1 MLKYRHLKNPK
12 ISQSQGLD
20 PFMPTPQISR
30 FLQDAFRQ
38 LLKLDGYTSH
48 YAETPLGRL
57 HYYQA
62 EGSGRLPPM
71 VFLHGLSAHAAELA
85 PVFRRLRRY
94 SQRII
99 AVDLPVHGF
108 SDAPN
113 TGIFDETMSELFY
126 HGMNQILEKL
136 PPILI
141 FGNSLGGL
149 GAIRYTNR
157 HPDKV
162 RLLVLSSP
170 GGAGITGEQLHQLG
184 EIFSHH
190 TQFKPGSFVERLY
203 NKPPLYR
210 WMIEQEVRVRFAR
223 PELRELLK
231 QFHTDHL
238 LQPEELQQIQQ
249 PTLLIWGK
257 QDRLL
262 ENHLDFFKTHMPG
275 HVKLHEPA
283 HFTHCPYMET
293 PQELAQKILHFA
305 LLHCPEAT
313 RTGPLTAPH

>member
-1 MLKYRHLKNPK
+1 MPRPLWGGCTITKQRAVGACRH
-12 ISQSQGLD
+12 G
-20 PFMPTPQISR
+20 
-30 FLQDAFRQ
+30 
-38 LLKLDGYTSH
+38 
-48 YAETPLGRL
+48 
-57 HYYQA
+57 
-62 EGSGRLPPM
+62 
-71 VFLHGLSAHAAELA
+71 FLHGLSAHAAELA
-85 PVFRRLRRY
+85 PVFRRLRRH

-136 PPILI
+136 PPDEI

-210 WMIEQEVRVRFAR
+210 WMIEQKVGAGAFCPAR
-223 PELRELLK
+223 IAGIAE
-231 QFHTDHL
+231 T
-238 LQPEELQQIQQ
+238 I
-249 PTLLIWGK
+249 
-257 QDRLL
+257 
-262 ENHLDFFKTHMPG
+262 
-275 HVKLHEPA
+275 
-283 HFTHCPYMET
+283 PY
-293 PQELAQKILHFA
+293 
-305 LLHCPEAT
+305 
-313 RTGPLTAPH
+313 

>member
-1 MLKYRHLKNPK
+1 
-12 ISQSQGLD
+12 
-20 PFMPTPQISR
+20 MPTPKLSR
-30 FLQDAFRQ
+30 LLQDTGRQ
-38 LLKLDGYTSH
+38 LLKLDGYSSR
-48 YAETPLGRL
+48 YAKTAIGRL
-57 HYYQA
+57 HYYEA
-62 EGSGRLPPM
+62 PGSGRLPPM

-94 SQRII
+94 CQRII

-108 SDAPN
+108 SDVPS
-113 TGIFDETMSELFY
+113 TGIFDETMSDLFY
-126 HGMNQILEKL
+126 RGMDQILAPL
-136 PPILI
+136 PPVLI

-157 HPDKV
+157 NPERV

-170 GGAGITGEQLHQLG
+170 GGAGITGEQLRDLG
-184 EIFSHH
+184 EIFAHH
-190 TQFKPGSFVERLY
+190 TQFKPSSFVERLY

-210 WMIEQEVRVRFAR
+210 WIIEQEVRQRFSR

-238 LQPEELQQIQQ
+238 LQPDELQAIQQ

-257 QDRLL
+257 QDRVL
-262 ENHLDFFKTHMPG
+262 ENHLDFFKAHMPG
-275 HVKLHEPA
+275 HVKLHEPD

-293 PQELAQKILHFA
+293 PQELAHKILHFA

-313 RTGPLTAPH
+313 CARA